1 MRYCLALDLKD
12 DETLI
17 HEYEKFHQNVWP
29 EIIDSIK
36 DAGVIGMEIYRVS
49 NHLFMIMETDENFSF
64 ERKNAMDNTNPKVQE
79 WEELMWKY
87 QQALPVAKPGEKW
100 MLMNKIF
107 DLNK

>member
-36 DAGVIGMEIYRVS
+36 DAGITGMEIYRVS
-49 NHLFMIMETDENFSF
+49 NHLFMIMETDEYFSF

-79 WEELMWKY
+79 WEELMCKTGRKMDVNE
-87 QQALPVAKPGEKW
+87 QNL
-100 MLMNKIF
+100 
-107 DLNK
+107 